1 MSGNWKVIMSSS
13 VELKRILNDCR
24 KTSTKVI
31 TPTNHNRSKQQL
43 PEKVSSKRGKNRVYK
58 LALVLVLLLIG

>member
-1 MSGNWKVIMSSS
+1 MSSS
-13 VELKRILNDCR
+13 VEWKRILNDCR

-43 PEKVSSKRGKNRVYK
+43 PAKVFSKRGKNRLYK
-58 LALVLVLLLIG
+58 VALVLVLVLLLIG